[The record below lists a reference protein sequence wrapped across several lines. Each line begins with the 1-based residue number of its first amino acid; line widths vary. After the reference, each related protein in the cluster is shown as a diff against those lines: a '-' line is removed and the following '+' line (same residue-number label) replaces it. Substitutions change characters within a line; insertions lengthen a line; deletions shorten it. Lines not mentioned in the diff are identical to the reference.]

1 MRIQFGGN
9 SRPLRALLV
18 GLISVGALT
27 PGLSAQTISLRHAVE
42 LALSHGREGG
52 VADAGQE
59 RARAAYQEARAAYFP
74 RVVFGSGVGGSYGF
88 PLSLENAAPSLF
100 NVTSQQ
106 VLYSP
111 SHRAFVHS
119 ANTSF
124 VAAKWQGKDDR
135 DALIQ
140 DTVLT
145 YVELN
150 KWSQEIEL
158 LETELSNNQKMESIE
173 QQRIQAGVDSPVEMN
188 RARLATARV
197 RMRIAEAK
205 GSADVM
211 RIHLAQLTGLSAA
224 ELGTDP
230 DSIPTLPDIKPD
242 EDLAAKAVQSSPV
255 VKAAEAQALAKRYTA
270 EAESKAAVLPSVDV
284 AGQYALLSNF
294 NNYDIYLRNFQHHN
308 ATGGLVFRLPFF
320 DRTQRARAAQAKAD
334 AILGGRDAELAKE
347 KVSLETLRLQRM
359 VQELAAAVDVAQ
371 LEYDLAQSDLQSVE
385 ARLKAETGTLREQQD
400 SRNKVEQTYDALIDA
415 NFALDKAR
423 VQLLRNTGELEQWA
437 LAGK

>member
-1 MRIQFGGN
+1 MMKIQFGG
-9 SRPLRALLV
+9 SLFAWRVWSLSLILIGLLAKPL
-18 GLISVGALT
+18 T
-27 PGLSAQTISLRHAVE
+27 AQTITLRRAVE
-42 LALSHGREGG
+42 LALNHGREGG
-52 VADAGQE
+52 VSEAGQD

-74 RVVFGSGVGGSYGF
+74 RLVFGSGIGGSYGF

-111 SHRAFVHS
+111 AQKAFVRS
-119 ANTSF
+119 ANTSW
-124 VAAKWQGKDDR
+124 VAAKWQGRDER

-158 LETELSNNQKMESIE
+158 LETELANNQKMEGIE

-188 RARLATARV
+188 RVRLATARV

-224 ELGTDP
+224 ELSTDSN
-230 DSIPTLPDIKPD
+230 SIPSLPDIKQD
-242 EDLAAKAVQSSPV
+242 DDLAAKAVEASPA
-255 VKAAEAQALAKRYTA
+255 VKAAEQQALAKRYTA
-270 EAESKAAVLPSVDV
+270 EAESKALLPSVDV

-294 NNYDIYLRNFQHHN
+294 NNYDVYLRNFQRHN

-320 DRTQRARAAQAKAD
+320 DRAQRSRAAQAKAD

-371 LEYDLAQSDLQSVE
+371 LEYDLAQSDLQVIE
-385 ARLKAETGTLREQQD
+385 ERLKAETGTLREQQEA
-400 SRNKVEQTYDALIDA
+400 RNKVEQTYDALIDA